1 MTVEQHAKPYR
12 ERMFSL
18 VADPELKAME
28 IRYEPYLDIH
38 AIEDV
43 LEGCDIIQASPEDVP
58 TGKLIW
64 KEGYDLPL
72 ELKRDIINLY
82 NKHFIDQEAD

>member
-1 MTVEQHAKPYR
+1 MTAIQYSKPYR
-12 ERMFSL
+12 ERLFSL
-18 VADPELKAME
+18 VADPALKAME
-28 IRYEPYLDIH
+28 SKYEPYLDLH

-43 LEGCDIIQASPEDVP
+43 LEGCDIIQSNPGESV

-72 ELKRDIINLY
+72 ELK
-82 NKHFIDQEAD
+82 

>member
-1 MTVEQHAKPYR
+1 MTAEQQAKPYR

-43 LEGCDIIQASPEDVP
+43 LEGCDIIQANPGDVP

-72 ELKRDIINLY
+72 ELKRDIITLY
-82 NKHFIDQEAD
+82 NKYFIDQGAD